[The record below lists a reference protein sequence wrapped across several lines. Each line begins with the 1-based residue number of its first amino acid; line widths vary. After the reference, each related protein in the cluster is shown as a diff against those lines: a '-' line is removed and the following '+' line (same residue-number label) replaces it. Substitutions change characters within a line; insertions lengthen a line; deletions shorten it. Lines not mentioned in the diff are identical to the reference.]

1 MKTSKSQIPTQSSWL
16 VFFAVAAAAPGA
28 IFLRHLIGLLEGI
41 MQDTFCRISPNDQME
56 WNVKWVPLRVLL
68 GTAWMTAPLAT
79 ATQGLLDEFITIGV
93 YENREIRS
101 DNAQEICGE
110 G

>member
-1 MKTSKSQIPTQSSWL
+1 
-16 VFFAVAAAAPGA
+16 
-28 IFLRHLIGLLEGI
+28 
-41 MQDTFCRISPNDQME
+41 
-56 WNVKWVPLRVLL
+56 
-68 GTAWMTAPLAT
+68 MTAPLAT

-101 DNAQEICGE
+101 DAQEICGE